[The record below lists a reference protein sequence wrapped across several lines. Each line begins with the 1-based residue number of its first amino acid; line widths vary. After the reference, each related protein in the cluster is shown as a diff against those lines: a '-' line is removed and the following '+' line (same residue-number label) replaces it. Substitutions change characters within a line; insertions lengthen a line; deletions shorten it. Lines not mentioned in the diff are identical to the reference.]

1 MKVFSSV
8 LALVAL
14 SVLVSPS
21 LRAEPHQVLQGTQVH
36 LSLLNPVGTSGARD
50 GDPFIAVVVEPVFLG
65 PQLLLPAGTR
75 VHGVIGTVGKPRRFS
90 LFRGQAYLNL
100 AFRSIEVDSRLVPVR
115 MSILA
120 IEKPHGQSAGD
131 SSGKPRRDIRIIEG
145 QVLQARHD
153 VKGDVTAGAIG
164 AGGGTLAGA
173 IFGTA
178 MKGMGL
184 GIAGS
189 AVYIVARKGREVE
202 LPAQTGLLVRVD
214 TTVTVPVT
222 VASNDNRLSLPA
234 R

>member
-1 MKVFSSV
+1 MKLFSSV
-8 LALVAL
+8 LVLAVL
-14 SVLVSPS
+14 SFLASPA

-65 PQLLLPAGTR
+65 AQLLLPAGTR

-90 LFRGQAYLNL
+90 IFRGQAYLNL
-100 AFRSIEVDSRLVPVR
+100 AFRFVEVDSRLIPVR

-153 VKGDVTAGAIG
+153 VKGDVTGGAIG
-164 AGGGTLAGA
+164 VGGGTLAGA
-173 IFGTA
+173 VFGSA
-178 MKGMGL
+178 AKGMGL

-189 AVYIVARKGREVE
+189 AVYIVTRKGREVE

-214 TTVTVPVT
+214 TTVTVPAT
-222 VASNDNRLSLPA
+222 AASTQSNLSVPA